1 MFSKIFKTLICLFII
16 LTICLNFKV
25 AYAQP
30 EPPPPPTYT
39 VQSGDTLADIA
50 IRFNTTVVELL
61 RANDISDPNFLYE
74 GMILTIPNLEE
85 VSGDI
90 NSNIVPIGSSLRHLV
105 IDRYISL
112 DEISRINKLTS
123 ASQVYAGASL
133 ILAQTA
139 EDISANPVPTRLSLL
154 ELSANQQISPWVII
168 LSIQQPDRTMLLPG
182 DYYPGT
188 IDQASA
194 TTNLYSSI
202 VQTMDI
208 HPLPLVQGQTTVVRI
223 KTTEPVQLEGNLAGN
238 NLFFVQQD
246 ANEYIALQGI
256 HAMHPVGLSEFSL
269 SITASY
275 GDIYSISQ
283 PILVAAGKF
292 RSDQRLIVDPATI
305 DRANTEPEDILVR
318 NVISQFT
325 TNKLWSDPFIVPIDV
340 PPGVYADPTCVTD
353 RFGNRRAY
361 NDGDFDYFH
370 TGLDLTTCGNTLN
383 IYATAPGRV
392 VMAEEL
398 VVRGNFTLIDHGW
411 GVFSGYGHQL
421 EMFVKEGDYVE
432 AGQLIGFVGKT
443 GRVTGPHLHWEI
455 WVNGIQVNPTEWLD
469 NQYP

>member
-74 GMILTIPNLEE
+74 GMILTIPNLEG

-188 IDQASA
+188 IDQARSEE
-194 TTNLYSSI
+194 
-202 VQTMDI
+202 
-208 HPLPLVQGQTTVVRI
+208 RR
-223 KTTEPVQLEGNLAGN
+223 
-238 NLFFVQQD
+238 
-246 ANEYIALQGI
+246 
-256 HAMHPVGLSEFSL
+256 VG
-269 SITASY
+269 
-275 GDIYSISQ
+275 
-283 PILVAAGKF
+283 
-292 RSDQRLIVDPATI
+292 
-305 DRANTEPEDILVR
+305 
-318 NVISQFT
+318 
-325 TNKLWSDPFIVPIDV
+325 
-340 PPGVYADPTCVTD
+340 
-353 RFGNRRAY
+353 
-361 NDGDFDYFH
+361 
-370 TGLDLTTCGNTLN
+370 
-383 IYATAPGRV
+383 
-392 VMAEEL
+392 
-398 VVRGNFTLIDHGW
+398 
-411 GVFSGYGHQL
+411 
-421 EMFVKEGDYVE
+421 KEG
-432 AGQLIGFVGKT
+432 
-443 GRVTGPHLHWEI
+443 RSRW
-455 WVNGIQVNPTEWLD
+455 
-469 NQYP
+469 